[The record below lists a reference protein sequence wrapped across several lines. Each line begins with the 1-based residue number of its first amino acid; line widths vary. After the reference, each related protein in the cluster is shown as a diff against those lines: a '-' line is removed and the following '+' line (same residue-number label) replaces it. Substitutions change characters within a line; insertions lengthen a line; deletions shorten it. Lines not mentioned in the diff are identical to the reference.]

1 MLKDFP
7 PQRLWQ
13 DDHFNS
19 LVPDTPVN
27 RRGFIAAAIAAGLAV
42 TAEPVPGQAIKTPMD
57 GLEGGDTK
65 VGDIPA
71 YYAVKRGGGKRPV
84 VLVVPEIFGL
94 HEYQK
99 DMCRRLAHASYF
111 GVGKRPVV
119 LVVPEIFGLHEY
131 QKDMCRR
138 LAHAGYFGVSLDPF
152 FRLGDLAK
160 MTEIKQ
166 VIGLANQLT
175 DQQAFA
181 DLDAVVAWAG
191 KHKRANAAKLGLTGH
206 CRGGRMVWMYSAHQK
221 KIKAAVAWYGS
232 LMPIGTAMPQGPL
245 DVTDKIMPPVLGL
258 YGGADQGI
266 PMAHVERM
274 RAGLLAFGKD
284 KRNPIHVYE
293 GMPHAFHAD
302 YRPSYRQQ
310 AAEDGW
316 KRMLAWFKK
325 HGVA

>member
-1 MLKDFP
+1 MLKDSP
-7 PQRLWQ
+7 PQGLWQ

-19 LVPDTPVN
+19 LVPETPIS
-27 RRGFIAAAIAAGLAV
+27 RRGFIAAAIAAGFAV
-42 TAEPVPGQAIKTPMD
+42 TAEPVLGQAIKTPMD

-71 YYAVKRGGGKRPV
+71 YYAVKKGSGKRPV
-84 VLVVPEIFGL
+84 VLVIPEIFGM

-99 DMCRRLAHASYF
+99 DMCRRLAN
-111 GVGKRPVV
+111 
-119 LVVPEIFGLHEY
+119 
-131 QKDMCRR
+131 
-138 LAHAGYFGVSLDPF
+138 AGYFGVSLDPF

-206 CRGGRMVWMYSAHQK
+206 CRGGRMVWMYTAHQK

-232 LMPIGTAMPQGPL
+232 LMPIPPAMPQGPL
-245 DVTDKIMPPVLGL
+245 DVTDKIHAPVLGL
-258 YGGADQGI
+258 YGGADAGI
-266 PMAHVERM
+266 PQEHVDRM
-274 RAGLLAFGKD
+274 RAGLLAFGND
-284 KRNPIHVYE
+284 KRSPIHVYP

-302 YRPSYRQQ
+302 YRPTYRKE
-310 AAEDGW
+310 AADDGW